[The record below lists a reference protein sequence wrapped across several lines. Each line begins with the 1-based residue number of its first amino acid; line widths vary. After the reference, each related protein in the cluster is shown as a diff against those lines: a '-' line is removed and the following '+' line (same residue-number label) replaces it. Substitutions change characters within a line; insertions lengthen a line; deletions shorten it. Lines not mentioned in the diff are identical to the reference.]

1 MPPHARRLAHLKLHW
16 DRSPCALDPS
26 GSGPMYPIIWASQV
40 VLVVK
45 NPPADARDIRDAGS
59 IPGLRR
65 SPRGGNDDPFQYS
78 RLKNPMDRGAWW
90 VTVHGIAK
98 SCIWLSDRH
107 TKTIFPTIHPSW
119 EKHVILT
126 IPSSACHQRFPGPNP
141 GDQKPIDTIGGCL
154 GDSSLCWSNPI
165 LQVPPEHLETPSL

>member
-1 MPPHARRLAHLKLHW
+1 MPPHPRRLAHLKLHW

-40 VLVVK
+40 VLVIK

-65 SPRGGNDDPFQYS
+65 SPRGGNDDPFHYA

-90 VTVHGIAK
+90 VTVPGVAK
-98 SCIWLSDRH
+98 ESEI
-107 TKTIFPTIHPSW
+107 T
-119 EKHVILT
+119 
-126 IPSSACHQRFPGPNP
+126 
-141 GDQKPIDTIGGCL
+141 
-154 GDSSLCWSNPI
+154 
-165 LQVPPEHLETPSL
+165 

>member
-107 TKTIFPTIHPSW
+107 TKDHFSYHPS
-119 EKHVILT
+119 ILGKTCNIDHT
-126 IPSSACHQRFPGPNP
+126 ILSLPSKIPWP
-141 GDQKPIDTIGGCL
+141 KPR
-154 GDSSLCWSNPI
+154 WS
-165 LQVPPEHLETPSL
+165 EAHRH